1 MDPFKSYM
9 RLDKYTSRIC
19 RPAVSR
25 FCLRSKIYRPIFN
38 GISYK
43 VYKLFPLQHMFG
55 DIDIL
60 NKKLKN
66 KDVNVLKQF
75 VLYKESKCNFTKDWP
90 KYFHLIEV
98 GDFNNVILDKKN
110 ALQECID
117 IHVDFLKK
125 RVYSL
130 EHDKIDIKM
139 VTCRIELL
147 LYLHIIMAREFSEK

>member
-1 MDPFKSYM
+1 
-9 RLDKYTSRIC
+9 
-19 RPAVSR
+19 
-25 FCLRSKIYRPIFN
+25 
-38 GISYK
+38 
-43 VYKLFPLQHMFG
+43 MFG

-75 VLYKESKCNFTKDWP
+75 VLYKESKCNFTKNWP
-90 KYFHLIEV
+90 EYFHLIEA
-98 GDFNNVILDKKN
+98 GDFNNSILDKKN

-130 EHDKIDIKM
+130 ENDKN
-139 VTCRIELL
+139 
-147 LYLHIIMAREFSEK
+147 